1 MTEVKQYT
9 VKSGDSAWVV
19 AKKTLQQ
26 KNSGS
31 KVTNAQIMKEM
42 ERLAKLNHC
51 DSVEDFN
58 NKYFGNIGKNL
69 IIDENST
76 QKRQRLIKTKTPQ
89 SKKDTLRMDTTKFE
103 TRQDNTKVVRDTFP
117 QPTTCKDSV
126 KTDTVQKKKY
136 SAPALSSF
144 QKEAAHINHIKGS
157 KNRIIE
163 YNKKHAKG
171 NYVIVDKKTCQATV
185 YSKDGK
191 PLKSYEVLLGATKGD
206 DLATAF
212 AKDQKVAAAGR
223 RTVPGE
229 FKLGGRVNQFGGM
242 RITGERSETM
252 DPDVEIRE
260 WMPGYCGKKKMVGRG
275 SQAIHG
281 TADRKHRDKLYND
294 GNLDN
299 NRQSMGCINIPL
311 KDLNEMESK
320 YGIKANSTLYVLPE
334 TKGNELVL
342 TKQKDG
348 TVKFLTKY
356 KDAKQNEKVKKI
368 QDAIANKKIQKQL
381 AAKKKKES
389 QERLLAEQ
397 KEVHLLQPSTWKN
410 IFS

>member
-1 MTEVKQYT
+1 
-9 VKSGDSAWVV
+9 
-19 AKKTLQQ
+19 
-26 KNSGS
+26 
-31 KVTNAQIMKEM
+31 
-42 ERLAKLNHC
+42 
-51 DSVEDFN
+51 
-58 NKYFGNIGKNL
+58 
-69 IIDENST
+69 
-76 QKRQRLIKTKTPQ
+76 
-89 SKKDTLRMDTTKFE
+89 
-103 TRQDNTKVVRDTFP
+103 
-117 QPTTCKDSV
+117 
-126 KTDTVQKKKY
+126 
-136 SAPALSSF
+136 
-144 QKEAAHINHIKGS
+144 
-157 KNRIIE
+157 
-163 YNKKHAKG
+163 
-171 NYVIVDKKTCQATV
+171 
-185 YSKDGK
+185 
-191 PLKSYEVLLGATKGD
+191 
-206 DLATAF
+206 
-212 AKDQKVAAAGR
+212 
-223 RTVPGE
+223 
-229 FKLGGRVNQFGGM
+229 
-242 RITGERSETM
+242 M

-260 WMPGYCGKKKMVGRG
+260 WMPGYWGKKKMVGKG

-281 TADRKHRDKLYND
+281 TADREHRDKLYND

-334 TKGNELVL
+334 TQGNELVL

-368 QDAIANKKIQKQL
+368 QDAITNKKIQKQL

>member
-9 VKSGDSAWVV
+9 VKSGDSAWNV
-19 AKKTLQQ
+19 AKRTLQQ
-26 KNSGS
+26 KNSGN

-42 ERLAKLNHC
+42 KRLTKLNHC
-51 DSVEDFN
+51 DSVEDFSN
-58 NKYFGNIGKNL
+58 TYFGNPGKNL
-69 IIDENST
+69 IIDKNQTSQKTSVNKT
-76 QKRQRLIKTKTPQ
+76 QAPQ
-89 SKKDTLRMDTTKFE
+89 AKKDTLRMDTTKIE
-103 TRQDNTKVVRDTFP
+103 TKQDNTRVARDTIP
-117 QPTTCKDSV
+117 QTTIRKDSV

-136 SAPALSSF
+136 SAPTLSSF
-144 QKEAAHINHIKGS
+144 QKEAAHINNIKGS

-206 DLATAF
+206 DLATPF
-212 AKDQKVAAAGR
+212 AKDTKVAAAGR

-229 FKLGGRVNQFGGM
+229 FKLSRRLNQFGGM
-242 RITGERSETM
+242 RTTGAHSETM

-281 TADRKHRDKLYND
+281 TADREHRDKLYND

-299 NRQSMGCINIPL
+299 NRQSLGCINIPL
-311 KDLNEMESK
+311 KDLNEMENK
-320 YGIKANSTLYVLPE
+320 YGIKSNSTLYILPE
-334 TKGNELVL
+334 TQGNELVL

-356 KDAKQNEKVKKI
+356 KDAKQNDKVRRI
-368 QDAIANKKIQKQL
+368 QDAIANKKIQRQIATKR
-381 AAKKKKES
+381 KKEA
-389 QERLLAEQ
+389 QERALAEQ
-397 KEVHLLQPSTWKN
+397 REVHLLQPSTWKN

>member
-76 QKRQRLIKTKTPQ
+76 QQKANVNKTKTPQ
-89 SKKDTLRMDTTKFE
+89 AKKDTIRMDTTKFE
-103 TRQDNTKVVRDTFP
+103 IKQDNTKVVRDTFP
-117 QPTTCKDSV
+117 QPTIGKDSV
-126 KTDTVQKKKY
+126 KTDTVQKKRY

-144 QKEAAHINHIKGS
+144 QKEAAHINNIKGS

-206 DLATAF
+206 NLSTAF
-212 AKDQKVAAAGR
+212 AKDTKVAAAGR

-260 WMPGYCGKKKMVGRG
+260 WMPGYWGKKKMVGRG

-281 TADRKHRDKLYND
+281 TADREHRDKLYND

-334 TKGNELVL
+334 TQGNELVL
-342 TKQKDG
+342 SKQKDG

-368 QDAIANKKIQKQL
+368 QDAITNKKIQKQL